1 MSALA
6 RRRRWGLLGAALFA
20 TLVASLWAVGDEAPE
35 DLRPPSRAVPASGE
49 AAARAAGLREEST
62 VGPAATVLRLPQR
75 SDPAPQGRRDLFA
88 AYGRPAA
95 RPAATASTPSAPP
108 PPLPLTLP
116 FGFAGRLI
124 TADVSSILLSQ
135 GSQTLVLAVGEQWG
149 DFRLEQDGGTHL
161 SFVHL
166 PTGERLQLATLP

>member
-49 AAARAAGLREEST
+49 AAAGAAGLPEEST
-62 VGPAATVLRLPQR
+62 VRPAAAVLRLPQR

-95 RPAATASTPSAPP
+95 RPAATASAPPAP

-166 PTGERLQLATLP
+166 PTGERLPLATQP